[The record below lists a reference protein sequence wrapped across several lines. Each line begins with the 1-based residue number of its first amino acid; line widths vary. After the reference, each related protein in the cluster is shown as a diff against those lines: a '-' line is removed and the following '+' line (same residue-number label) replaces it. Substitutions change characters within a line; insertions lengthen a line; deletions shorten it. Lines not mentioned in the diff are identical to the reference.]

1 MNIQCPKCAAAVT
14 ATPDAWGFV
23 TCTACGVRLRLG
35 TGGSPPPAADIQA
48 VLDELRSLRRMQ
60 GEILQAQAQILNM
73 LTGRTLSARAPV
85 AAPPAPASPAAS
97 APTARPAVPSAPL
110 AAAPARAAA
119 SPPAPSAP
127 GAVPRV
133 RQRRKTVLVVDDD
146 AEAALAAVTA
156 LEQAQVPVRLAADGH
171 QAVAAIAAQKPDT
184 IVLELAL
191 GDPLPGRDLVNM
203 IKATMEWVDIPIVLH
218 TRLPVADITEARTQ
232 HGADELV
239 LKGPGS
245 PEALVNRVIH
255 LFQHQR

>member
-1 MNIQCPKCAAAVT
+1 MNIQCPKCSASVT
-14 ATPDAWGFV
+14 ATPDSWGFV
-23 TCTACGVRLRLG
+23 TCAACGVRLRLG
-35 TGGSPPPAADIQA
+35 TTGAAPPAADLHA
-48 VLDELRSLRRMQ
+48 VLDELRSVRRMQ
-60 GEILQAQAQILNM
+60 GEILQAQAQILNL
-73 LTGRTLSARAPV
+73 LTGKGVAVARPTSAPPSAAAVAPAASARPAPAPAQPPARPV
-85 AAPPAPASPAAS
+85 AAAPAAS
-97 APTARPAVPSAPL
+97 APVAPQL
-110 AAAPARAAA
+110 
-119 SPPAPSAP
+119 
-127 GAVPRV
+127 PRV

-191 GDPLPGRDLVNM
+191 GDPMPGRDLVNM
-203 IKATMEWVDIPIVLH
+203 IKATMEWVDIPIVLY
-218 TRLPVADITEARTQ
+218 TRLPVADIAEARTQ

-255 LFQHQR
+255 VFQQHA